1 MNGSTGGLSTND
13 GALATLAN
21 WTDTAAYG
29 PIFMPVE
36 MRTPPALY
44 DYSQL
49 KYYSA
54 GQTFT
59 PTGSQIVFTGAA
71 NDRVEIRI
79 NSMTNMS
86 QGNAGWLRVDNT
98 NGYMDFNSEL

>member
-1 MNGSTGGLSTND
+1 
-13 GALATLAN
+13 
-21 WTDTAAYG
+21 
-29 PIFMPVE
+29 MPVE
-36 MRTPPALY
+36 MRTPPALGG
-44 DYSQL
+44 YSQL

-59 PTGSQIVFTGAA
+59 PTGNEVVFSGAA

-79 NSMTNMS
+79 NNMTNMT

-98 NGYMDFNSEL
+98 NGYIDFNSEY